1 MIVLEGQTG
10 ESLECFLYLFIVP
23 ELCLLADVQGGF
35 EVDAPVKVKQAV
47 PVGASPGKTSS
58 KLQKGT
64 NNIGLTGMC
73 LLIISE
79 PLDISERQRECL
91 PVLNTHYCYSWLT
104 VMVKTCTAA
113 GTFKVYITSLF
124 FILVDLEELQGQFKV
139 LSKLPASTRSSF
151 FQQISVLL
159 QNRAAISVLENAVSE
174 HSRNTWKL
182 TAYCKEFSAS
192 IPYTLFTFSQM
203 LHVTATPKNMF
214 VYCYCA
220 CYKTCGLSGS

>member
-10 ESLECFLYLFIVP
+10 KSLECFLYSFIVP

-91 PVLNTHYCYSWLT
+91 PVLNTHYCNGEDLYCSGYFQGLHNL
-104 VMVKTCTAA
+104 
-113 GTFKVYITSLF
+113 SLF
-124 FILVDLEELQGQFKV
+124 H
-139 LSKLPASTRSSF
+139 SCRS
-151 FQQISVLL
+151 
-159 QNRAAISVLENAVSE
+159 
-174 HSRNTWKL
+174 
-182 TAYCKEFSAS
+182 
-192 IPYTLFTFSQM
+192 
-203 LHVTATPKNMF
+203 
-214 VYCYCA
+214 
-220 CYKTCGLSGS
+220 